1 MISVVF
7 KKKEDTLIGFTVK
20 GHSGYAEFGSDIVCS
35 AVSAISQTV
44 LIGMQEVLKIQPLYS
59 LEDGFLSV
67 DISKL
72 PSKNIDKCQVLMK
85 SMELGILS
93 MKESYGKYIKASVEE
108 V

>member
-7 KKKEDTLIGFTVK
+7 KKNQNIITGFSIK
-20 GHSGYAEFGSDIVCS
+20 GHSGYAECGSDIVCS

-44 LIGMQEVLKIQPLYS
+44 LIGIQEVLKLQPFYS
-59 LEDGFLSV
+59 LKNGFLSV

-72 PSKNIDKCQVLMK
+72 SKEEIDSCQVLMN

-93 MKESYGKYIKASVEE
+93 IKENYSSYIKASVEE